1 MKKNMMTLVIL
12 ALLVVNTAMTGIMMF
27 SVMTTNMQV
36 VDLVKKISLAV
47 DVDMGT
53 ASGIQA
59 SPAGAAA
66 AVDIAD
72 IATYNIQDQLTVK
85 LKHDPNSTDD
95 KDRYAVVGVTLS
107 LNTKD
112 PDYESYSGTL
122 TDQEGLI
129 KDEINKVISSYT
141 YEDIQD
147 TSTEQ
152 IQQKILQSL
161 QNMYGGSQFICGV
174 SFSSWLTQ

>member
-12 ALLVVNTAMTGIMMF
+12 ALLVVNTALTGIMMF

-36 VDLVKKISLAV
+36 VELVKKISLAV

-59 SPAGAAA
+59 TPSGGGGN
-66 AVDIAD
+66 VNIAD
-72 IATYNIQDQLTVK
+72 IATYNIADQITVK
-85 LKHDPNSTDD
+85 LKHDPGSTDE

-112 PDYESYSGTL
+112 PDYEAYSAT
-122 TDQEGLI
+122 I
-129 KDEINKVISSYT
+129 ADEINKVITSYT
-141 YEDIQD
+141 YEDIQEI
-147 TSTEQ
+147 STEQ

-161 QNMYGGSQFICGV
+161 QNMYGGSSFICGV